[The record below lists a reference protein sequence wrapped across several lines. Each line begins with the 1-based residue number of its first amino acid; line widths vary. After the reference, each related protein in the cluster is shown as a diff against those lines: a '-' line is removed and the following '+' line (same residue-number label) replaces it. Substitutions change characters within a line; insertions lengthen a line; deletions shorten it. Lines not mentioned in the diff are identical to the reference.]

1 MLICGIYCGNNMG
14 RKGGGQ
20 MTEKG
25 TIYDAAVVGSG
36 PAGLTAAIYLAR
48 SGIHTVVLEKD
59 GIGGQVT
66 STWEVAN
73 YPGVAVCSGYEL
85 ADTMQRQAK
94 DFGSEFRFAKVTALR
109 REAECWCLTAGREQV
124 YARAVVLAM
133 GAVPRKAGFE
143 GEEEYS
149 GRGVSY
155 CAACDGAFFRGKEIF
170 VVGGGVAAVEEG
182 IFLTRFAEK
191 VTLVVRRDVFS
202 CPPSVSGRVQEQEK
216 LAVRFCTKIKAVA
229 GKDTVKEITFY
240 DSKTE
245 REWTERNE
253 NGYGVF
259 VLAGRIPD
267 TAWLPDALARDEA
280 GYLLTDT
287 NLKTALPGVYAAGDV
302 CAKKLRQIATA
313 VSDGAVAAAELE
325 KYLHVQ
331 N

>member
-1 MLICGIYCGNNMG
+1 MMEE
-14 RKGGGQ
+14 
-20 MTEKG
+20 EK
-25 TIYDAAVVGSG
+25 IYDAAVVGSG

-48 SGIHTVVLEKD
+48 AGFRTVVLEKE

-73 YPGVAVCSGYEL
+73 YPGVSACSGYEL
-85 ADTMQRQAK
+85 ADTMHRQAK
-94 DFGSEFRFAKVTALR
+94 EFGSEIRFAEASALER
-109 REAECWCLTAGREQV
+109 DGEHWNLAAGGKQIH
-124 YARAVVLAM
+124 AQAVVLAM
-133 GAVPRKAGFE
+133 GAVPRKAGFA
-143 GEEEYS
+143 GEEAYS

-202 CPPSVSGRVQEQEK
+202 CPPSVADRMRGQEK
-216 LAVRFCTKIKAVA
+216 MAVYFNTQIKAVS
-229 GKDTVKEITFY
+229 GEDTVKEILFY
-240 DSKTE
+240 NREKDM
-245 REWTERNE
+245 EWTQRDE

-259 VLAGRIPD
+259 VLAGRMPD
-267 TAWLPDALARDEA
+267 TAWLPETLARDEA
-280 GYLLTDT
+280 GYLLTDE
-287 NLKTALPGVYAAGDV
+287 NRKTTLPGVYAAGDV

-313 VSDGAVAAAELE
+313 VSDGAIAAAELE
-325 KYLHVQ
+325 KYLQMQ